1 MPAARGLV
9 ACFSYLAAASLW
21 QVERFPAPGHGAEV
35 LATAPSIAADG
46 PMVAAVLAALSQ
58 PSLLL
63 ANNIGD
69 DASGVQVR
77 EWLTRLR
84 VATTANVEP
93 GLATPQIVVVGDDHD
108 TRTMF
113 PYLPGIARSLER
125 IDLAPLASAALAY
138 IDCYRLMT
146 VPAAR
151 AIAAARAAGTLLLA
165 NLGGDPPSP
174 EITGALAGYPR
185 LVIQTSIPESSPDLA
200 HATAAEL
207 QATTGAEWA
216 IVTAGTAGAA
226 AVGRSERLSVP
237 AYRVRVR
244 HTHCAGA
251 AFSGGLVYGLLH
263 DWPVGDT
270 LSLASACGA
279 LRCERAH
286 DEPLPNMT
294 ELRRLTQ
301 SGSLDKPGLAL
312 QVPCPLAAVTEA

>member
-93 GLATPQIVVVGDDHD
+93 GLATPQIVVVGDNHD

-174 EITGALAGYPR
+174 EITGALAGYPVSSSR
-185 LVIQTSIPESSPDLA
+185 PASPNPHRTSPMRPPPSCRQPQGPSGPSSQPGQPEPRPS
-200 HATAAEL
+200 AA
-207 QATTGAEWA
+207 Q
-216 IVTAGTAGAA
+216 
-226 AVGRSERLSVP
+226 
-237 AYRVRVR
+237 
-244 HTHCAGA
+244 
-251 AFSGGLVYGLLH
+251 
-263 DWPVGDT
+263 
-270 LSLASACGA
+270 SA
-279 LRCERAH
+279 
-286 DEPLPNMT
+286 
-294 ELRRLTQ
+294 
-301 SGSLDKPGLAL
+301 
-312 QVPCPLAAVTEA
+312 